1 MLLYIVFLSIFIL
14 HILWIVLLC
23 DLRQVQACCV
33 LLFTY
38 YTSKYD
44 FFLCNVILLHIILAS
59 MALKPYP
66 SLLKK
71 SS

>member
-1 MLLYIVFLSIFIL
+1 MFLSVFIL

-23 DLRQVQACCV
+23 DLRQVQACV
-33 LLFTY
+33 LLFTTPLSM
-38 YTSKYD
+38 TS
-44 FFLCNVILLHIILAS
+44 FSVILLYIVLAS
-59 MALKPYP
+59 VALKPYP

>member
-1 MLLYIVFLSIFIL
+1 MFLSIFIL

-33 LLFTY
+33 LLFATPLSM
-38 YTSKYD
+38 TS
-44 FFLCNVILLHIILAS
+44 FSVTLLHIVLAS
-59 MALKPYP
+59 VALKPYP